1 MTPDLILIML
11 VTVNLRNNIKVKND
25 ENADN

>member
-11 VTVNLRNNIKVKND
+11 VTVNIRNNIKVKND